1 MFQVINFRK
10 NVRNSQNMQVKVQ
23 KGAVFP
29 LINAATF
36 TAKPDFQLL
45 SDGGVYYK
53 MANEIKKTKRT
64 VSKTRN

>member
-1 MFQVINFRK
+1 
-10 NVRNSQNMQVKVQ
+10 MQVKVQ

-29 LINAATF
+29 QINAATF